1 MLLTAERLLEIVSQY
16 RDTTKDSY
24 LRQEASPQ
32 RERLEALWEQELP
45 KMERWHRFLR
55 SLDQELPGFIFGDG
69 TAPLSPCFRCVAYPA
84 SHYPHPGVRWAVVGC
99 VSILAPVYAV
109 YGVEFELEGHAR
121 TKSTVRFAP
130 FPPHMEAVA
139 SFIAARLEAVFG
151 VTALPQALAM
161 TPVPLFIEGKEPP
174 ETTLFDALFTDTPEI
189 VP

>member
-1 MLLTAERLLEIVSQY
+1 MSLTAEQLLEIASQY
-16 RDTTKDSY
+16 RDTTKEY
-24 LRQEASPQ
+24 
-32 RERLEALWEQELP
+32 
-45 KMERWHRFLR
+45 
-55 SLDQELPGFIFGDG
+55 
-69 TAPLSPCFRCVAYPA
+69 
-84 SHYPHPGVRWAVVGC
+84 
-99 VSILAPVYAV
+99 
-109 YGVEFELEGHAR
+109 AR

-130 FPPHMEAVA
+130 LPPHMEAVA